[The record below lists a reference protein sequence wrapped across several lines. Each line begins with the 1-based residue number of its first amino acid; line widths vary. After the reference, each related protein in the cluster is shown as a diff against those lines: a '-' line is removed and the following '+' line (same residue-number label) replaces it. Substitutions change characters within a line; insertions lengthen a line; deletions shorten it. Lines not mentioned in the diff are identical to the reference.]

1 MKGKP
6 GNPKGNPNLRNLT
19 NNIGR
24 PSIRGKSGRKTA
36 GEEYRRYMDELALM
50 YEPSDIE
57 IIKEKIR
64 QKKPVSIREIMLLKE
79 AGGNDR
85 LIATHYGKV
94 VPDKIEHSGPE
105 GKPIPILQ
113 ILSEKKIR

>member
-6 GNPKGNPNLRNLT
+6 GNPNPKLGFSGGPGS
-19 NNIGR
+19 GR
-24 PSIRGKSGRKTA
+24 KSIRGKRGRKTA
-36 GEEYRRYMDELALM
+36 KEEHQRYMDELALM

-94 VPDKIEHSGPE
+94 VPDKIILPGSGE
-105 GKPIPILQ
+105 IKI
-113 ILSEKKIR
+113 SWKK

>member
-6 GNPKGNPNLRNLT
+6 GNPNPKLGFSGGPGS
-19 NNIGR
+19 GR
-24 PSIRGKSGRKTA
+24 KSIRGRLGRKTA
-36 GEEYRRYMDELALM
+36 KEEHERYMNELALM

-94 VPDKIEHSGPE
+94 VPDKIILPGSGE
-105 GKPIPILQ
+105 IKI
-113 ILSEKKIR
+113 SWKK